1 MNSYKTGLLF
11 LLLTVSI
18 SPRAFAFDHT
28 YQAYDSLLR
37 DIVVEKGLQTAVDYN
52 RLHNN
57 PARLDEFTQ
66 NIESVSRADYD
77 SWSADQQLA
86 FLINAYNALTLQ
98 LIIMHYPGIESIK
111 DTGGFFSSPW
121 KKEFFKLLG
130 EQSSLDHI
138 EHDLI
143 RQHFNEPRIHF
154 AVNCASL
161 SCPPLQPFAYVA
173 DKLDEQLDYATRR
186 FLQDPERNRYIA
198 DEQRLE
204 LSSLFKWYGED
215 FKKAAGSIENFVAP
229 YISDDPGTR
238 KAITSNHTATGFLDY
253 DWSLNDIEGL

>member
-1 MNSYKTGLLF
+1 MSIRKFSFWLLLF
-11 LLLTVSI
+11 LVAI
-18 SPRAFAFDHT
+18 QSPVFAFDHS
-28 YQAYDSLLR
+28 YKGYDRLLQ
-37 DIVVEKGLQTAVDYN
+37 DIVVEKGLQTAVDYK
-52 RLHNN
+52 RLHNDA
-57 PARLDEFTQ
+57 ARLNEFTQ
-66 NIESVSRADYD
+66 RIESVSRSEYD

-121 KKEFFKLLG
+121 KKEFFTLLG

-143 RQHFNEPRIHF
+143 RKQFSEPRIHF
-154 AVNCASL
+154 AVNCASRG
-161 SCPPLQPFAYVA
+161 CPPLQPFAYVA
-173 DKLDEQLDYATRR
+173 EKLDQQLDYATRR

-204 LSSLFKWYGED
+204 LSSIFKWYGED
-215 FKKAAGSIENFVAP
+215 FVKAAGSIANFAAP
-229 YISDDPGTR
+229 YMSDDPAMQ
-238 KAITSNHTATGFLDY
+238 KAITGQNIRIDFLDY
-253 DWSLNDIEGL
+253 DWSLNDIEGH